1 MNWLLCSVCLPS
13 LVVSNRF
20 ISDFKHQLFIK
31 NRTENYD
38 QLKFSFIGSWEY
50 LQYRCFFK
58 AILNKSLDKK
68 NKKCESR
75 KHSNICLTG
84 EDATNTTGD
93 KLPMLVLGKIKH
105 PIYFKGVKNKMLL
118 TWFQAKSWMTS
129 GIFDEWVLELDS
141 KFYRQNQKVALIVYN
156 CSAHTYLQ
164 NWQSVQL
171 FFLPKKR
178 ISHL

>member
-1 MNWLLCSVCLPS
+1 M
-13 LVVSNRF
+13 
-20 ISDFKHQLFIK
+20 
-31 NRTENYD
+31 
-38 QLKFSFIGSWEY
+38 
-50 LQYRCFFK
+50 
-58 AILNKSLDKK
+58 NKSLDKK

-93 KLPMLVLGKIKH
+93 KLPMLVLGKLKH

-164 NWQSVQL
+164 N
-171 FFLPKKR
+171 
-178 ISHL
+178 